1 MDYLI
6 DTMDNKYEQ
15 LETIGRGNFGEVYK
29 CRDREKNTFA
39 SMKRILFRYQDDG
52 VPGSVIRGV
61 ALLKELD
68 HPNIISLLDV
78 LDDEKWVDL
87 VFEYLEMDLWRFMG
101 TYPRIGKDPNLTK
114 SFLYQILS
122 DSYRILHRNLKPRN
136 IMVDV
141 DKKIVKIA
149 DYGLAR
155 PVDAPVAFTY
165 QVLSPGYK
173 APELLI
179 DAKYSTPVDIWSVGC
194 IFAEM
199 VTHHPLFNGQCEHTA
214 IMEMFSLLG
223 VPNVET
229 WPGVTS
235 LGINLSNPEALVSGV
250 RRSLSDVVKGLEPTG
265 IDLLA
270 QMLCLNPCRRIT
282 ARDALIHAYF
292 RNA

>member
-1 MDYLI
+1 
-6 DTMDNKYEQ
+6 YEQ
-15 LETIGRGNFGEVYK
+15 LETIGSGSFGEVYK
-29 CRDREKNTFA
+29 CHDREKNTLV

-52 VPGSVIRGV
+52 VPGSVIREV

-78 LDDEKWVDL
+78 LDAEKWVDL
-87 VFEYLEMDLWRFMG
+87 VFEYLEMDLWRFMA
-101 TYPRIGKDPNLTK
+101 TYPLIAKDPKLIK

-122 DSYRILHRNLKPRN
+122 GLANCHSHKTLHRDLKPRN
-136 IMVDV
+136 LMVDV

-149 DYGLAR
+149 DFGLAR

-165 QVLSPGYK
+165 RVLSPGYK

-179 DAKYSTPVDIWSVGC
+179 DAKYSSPVDIWSVGC

-199 VTHHPLFNGQCEHTA
+199 VTHQPLFNGQCEHTA

-223 VPNVET
+223 VPNEET

-270 QMLCLNPCRRIT
+270 QMLCLNPRRRIT
-282 ARDALIHAYF
+282 ARDALKHAYF